1 MPRYYVRNP
10 KTGRWNIYST
20 IVDDFILDEWAT
32 FDDLKHY
39 AVSKEKTLRALK
51 RAIQGLML
59 CRLMRPWRLE
69 NTNITN
75 KRFEHHKKD
84 NKLPSIS
91 YCKKSVTIS

>member
-39 AVSKEKTLRALK
+39 AVSEAAEEKRKDIESLKTGNPRVNVMPFDAAMALRK
-51 RAIQGLML
+51 Y
-59 CRLMRPWRLE
+59 E
-69 NTNITN
+69 YN
-75 KRFEHHKKD
+75 K
-84 NKLPSIS
+84 
-91 YCKKSVTIS
+91 

>member
-39 AVSKEKTLRALK
+39 AVSEAAEEKRKDIERLKTSNPRVNVMPFDAAMALRK
-51 RAIQGLML
+51 Y
-59 CRLMRPWRLE
+59 E
-69 NTNITN
+69 YN
-75 KRFEHHKKD
+75 K
-84 NKLPSIS
+84 
-91 YCKKSVTIS
+91 

>member
-39 AVSKEKTLRALK
+39 AVSEAAEEKRKDIESLKTSNPRVNVMPFDAAMALRK
-51 RAIQGLML
+51 Y
-59 CRLMRPWRLE
+59 E
-69 NTNITN
+69 YN
-75 KRFEHHKKD
+75 K
-84 NKLPSIS
+84 
-91 YCKKSVTIS
+91 